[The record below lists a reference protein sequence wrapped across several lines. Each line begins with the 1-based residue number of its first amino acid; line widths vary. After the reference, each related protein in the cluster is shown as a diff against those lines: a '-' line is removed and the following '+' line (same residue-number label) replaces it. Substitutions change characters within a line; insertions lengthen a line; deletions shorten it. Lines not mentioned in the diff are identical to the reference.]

1 LIKPGEVFSFNKYL
15 GEVSAATGYAEG
27 IVILENKEE
36 KQYGGGLCQV
46 SSTAYRA
53 ALLAGLPILSRTNHA
68 FAVSYYTEPYGVPG
82 VDATIYLPYPDMQ
95 FRNDTGS
102 YILIQTELI
111 GTTLKFRF
119 YGTKTKSGVI
129 RGPYFISGDN
139 DHTKPSQTVF
149 YRDVLDLNGN
159 VIKTDTTTTSYK
171 SSLDFP
177 LVVN

>member
-1 LIKPGEVFSFNKYL
+1 
-15 GEVSAATGYAEG
+15 
-27 IVILENKEE
+27 
-36 KQYGGGLCQV
+36 
-46 SSTAYRA
+46 
-53 ALLAGLPILSRTNHA
+53 
-68 FAVSYYTEPYGVPG
+68 
-82 VDATIYLPYPDMQ
+82 MQ

-102 YILIQTELI
+102 HILIQTELI

-129 RGPYFISGDN
+129 RGPFYLSGDS

-149 YRDVLDLNGN
+149 YRDVLDLAGK